1 MDKNSLAHTR
11 WEGKYHIVFAP
22 KFRRKIIYNQIR
34 EDVGR
39 ILRELCD
46 RNGEIKMLVNGAGVS
61 PSQTPIEAILNV
73 DLYGTAV
80 LLEEVGK
87 VIAKGGCGVTISSQS
102 GWRMPQLT
110 QEEDA
115 ALATSSCFYGPLN
128 PEK

>member
-1 MDKNSLAHTR
+1 MNNAGFDVKPVEIDLPS
-11 WEGKYHIVFAP
+11 
-22 KFRRKIIYNQIR
+22 R
-34 EDVGR
+34 ESIKDM
-39 ILRELCD
+39 IKKPQEY
-46 RNGEIKMLVNGAGVS
+46 GEIKMLVNGAGVS
-61 PSQTPIEAILNV
+61 PSQTPIEAILKV

-102 GWRMPQLT
+102 GMRMPQLT

-115 ALATSSCFYGPLN
+115 ALAISSCFYGPLN